1 MNNTHYIS
9 RNTNIQNSYD
19 ILRNTQIQTLNPEE
33 FINFL
38 SQLEDI
44 WDMNTTD
51 NTIVAFRLGYKIFF
65 HANELNPDTGLPDR
79 FDIDLVSTRH
89 NRLKEKLGDMY
100 HRAEVL
106 QLLDNEDDKDIT
118 ISMRINR
125 LIDQVYDAWQI
136 VFSVSKMNDRINSP
150 TAII

>member
-38 SQLEDI
+38 SQLEDM

-79 FDIDLVSTRH
+79 FDIDLVSARY

-106 QLLDNEDDKDIT
+106 QLLDNEDDKDIS

>member
-1 MNNTHYIS
+1 M
-9 RNTNIQNSYD
+9 D
-19 ILRNTQIQTLNPEE
+19 IEALNPEE

-38 SQLEDI
+38 SQLEDM

-79 FDIDLVSTRH
+79 FDIDLVSARY

-106 QLLDNEDDKDIT
+106 QLLDNEYDEDMT
-118 ISMRINR
+118 ISTRINR